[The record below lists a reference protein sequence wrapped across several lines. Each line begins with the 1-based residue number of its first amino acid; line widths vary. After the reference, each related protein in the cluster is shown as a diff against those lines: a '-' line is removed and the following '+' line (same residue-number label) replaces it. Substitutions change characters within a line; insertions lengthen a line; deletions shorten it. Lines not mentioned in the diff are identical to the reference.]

1 VKYAVTSRGTL
12 ISIDGSI
19 VLPASGLTW
28 PATSFSLQWRG
39 ILRSRVDGE
48 SGKDKPQTKHRDEHK
63 DGEPSPPSFCG
74 PDVRNGRIGACAHAT
89 SRDPPKWQR
98 TQKRQLASLDVHE
111 FALKPPQVYNDRQ
124 KTCRFAC
131 KRRAELA
138 MIFAI

>member
-1 VKYAVTSRGTL
+1 M
-12 ISIDGSI
+12 DG
-19 VLPASGLTW
+19 
-28 PATSFSLQWRG
+28 
-39 ILRSRVDGE
+39 D